1 MTVGNIG
8 SDRKMD
14 YTVIGDMVNL
24 ASRLEGLT
32 KMYGQ
37 PIVVSQSVQRGVPK
51 NVRCRLLDRVKVKGK
66 GQGWG
71 IYAPGH
77 EPDATSRMPPGTSTR
92 TARASTTA
100 GLLPRRRSGSARCSG
115 CCPAT

>member
-8 SDRKMD
+8 SERKMN

-24 ASRLEGLT
+24 ASRLERLT

-51 NVRCRLLDRVKVKGK
+51 NVRCRLLDKVRVKGK
-66 GQGWG
+66 EQGWG
-71 IYAPGH
+71 IV
-77 EPDATSRMPPGTSTR
+77 RPGTR
-92 TARASTTA
+92 
-100 GLLPRRRSGSARCSG
+100 L
-115 CCPAT
+115 